1 MFKSLECFHR
11 CLNMF
16 CFVHHWKHKSKLD
29 WVHISADRKT
39 YLVSLIASLV
49 FNANGIFEVYFYIKM
64 LSKFCASFF
73 SKPYSSLRT
82 VVKLFA
88 AVPQIKETKI
98 IVIEDS
104 GHKCTCNN
112 FTRESKNLND
122 LFCKSYILNLNWG

>member
-1 MFKSLECFHR
+1 
-11 CLNMF
+11 
-16 CFVHHWKHKSKLD
+16 
-29 WVHISADRKT
+29 
-39 YLVSLIASLV
+39 
-49 FNANGIFEVYFYIKM
+49 M

-122 LFCKSYILNLNWG
+122 LFCKSYILNLN